1 MKSVSTQ
8 SLVEAYEAPARDR
21 ILAAAFEA
29 FTQNGYGRTS
39 TLEIATRAR
48 VSKRELY
55 ALFGNKHQMLVTCI
69 AERTAQMKPPGDLP
83 PLPDRHALAYALKTF
98 GIVLLREISDP
109 LVIAMFRLAIA
120 EAERAPEVAQALD
133 TWGRS
138 ASHAGLADLLVKA
151 QSAGLLDES
160 DPKRMAIC
168 FMSLLWEDLLVGL
181 IMGVAKRP
189 SAKQMEQRAATATEA
204 FLRLYPEPC
213 RAG

>member
-1 MKSVSTQ
+1 
-8 SLVEAYEAPARDR
+8 
-21 ILAAAFEA
+21 
-29 FTQNGYGRTS
+29 
-39 TLEIATRAR
+39 

-55 ALFGNKHQMLVTCI
+55 SLFGNKHQVLVTCI

-83 PLPDRHALAYALKTF
+83 ALPDRHALAFALRTF

-109 LVIAMFRLAIA
+109 QVIAMFRLAIA

-138 ASHAGLADLLVKA
+138 ASHAGLVVLLAKA
-151 QSAGLLDES
+151 QSARLLDDS

-189 SAKQMEQRAATATEA
+189 SAKQTEQRAGTAAEA
-204 FLRLYPEPC
+204 FLRLYPGPC
-213 RAG
+213 GEG